1 MITTILFFASGLGH
15 ELAHSFVAIKYGLE
29 IKQITLFLLGMG
41 AHFQGNQLKRPGQ
54 EFKMAI
60 AGPLASF
67 AIAGLWYWL
76 ALLGMAA
83 GLTSQPL
90 FLVLNYLVFINI
102 LLGVFNLVPGFP
114 MDGGR
119 ILRSGIWA
127 FYKDQIKATK
137 VAVWVGRVIAVLMMV
152 SAIYIGNPFLILIGF
167 LIFSMGSAE
176 LKGLI
181 VQKKLEGK
189 RVRDLMKPATNRDI
203 EFWEIE
209 AGFKVIFC

>member
-1 MITTILFFASGLGH
+1 M
-15 ELAHSFVAIKYGLE
+15 
-29 IKQITLFLLGMG
+29 
-41 AHFQGNQLKRPGQ
+41 PG
-54 EFKMAI
+54 I
-60 AGPLASF
+60 NVPPL
-67 AIAGLWYWL
+67 
-76 ALLGMAA
+76 
-83 GLTSQPL
+83 TE
-90 FLVLNYLVFINI
+90 
-102 LLGVFNLVPGFP
+102 
-114 MDGGR
+114 
-119 ILRSGIWA
+119 RSGIWA

-209 AGFKVIFC
+209 AGFKVIFCQADADLLDVIKLMQANKTTKIFVKMGEKIIGAVTAKMIEELFKSKE